1 MNGKGMIR
9 LRKAMLLLLSLLF
22 MCPGPPCTAETLAID
37 LSEGEETAGFTLEVI
52 SVVSPERRGMRI
64 YLYHTHTYE
73 AYTME
78 KAHPYTPTESW
89 RTADESCNV
98 VRIGAELAALLRA
111 AGFTVTHNTTAFEPP
126 RLSSA
131 YARSM
136 EALKEAAG
144 EGYDLYID
152 LHRDSYSKGNGPNT
166 VEKGGKPL
174 GRYLFLIGQGTG
186 TGFDE
191 KPDWQAN
198 QRAAQTISDALNAQA
213 EGLSRGVSLKSG
225 RYNQQAATPCILIEA
240 GNNENTLTEMLSSV
254 PYLANAI
261 CAYFDGR
268 E

>member
-1 MNGKGMIR
+1 MNEKGKIR
-9 LRKAMLLLLSLLF
+9 LRKAMLGLLLLLL
-22 MCPGPPCTAETLAID
+22 MRPGPPCAAEAVAID
-37 LSEGEETAGFTLEVI
+37 LSEGEAAGFTLEVI

-78 KAHPYTPTESW
+78 ESHPYTPTESW

-136 EALKEAAG
+136 EALTEAAG

-166 VEKGGKPL
+166 VEKDGKKL

-198 QRAAQTISDALNAQA
+198 QRAAQAISDALNAQA

-240 GNNENTLTEMLSSV
+240 GNNENTLTEMLDSI